1 MTLYNSLHRQRPLW
15 VPTWQEPSWCLHQDN
30 DFCTV
35 LINKER
41 RCIPGLSSPCLHA
54 LSPVVG
60 CCFCARYTLF
70 PSASFLVAWQH
81 ARLSNSTDCG
91 EEQRTVLASLPF
103 YVHFHLTLL
112 HLSSKPPS
120 PVSIFPHTYCLC
132 TQTSTTTTMVTDS
145 NKNKQLSEQALKQIE
160 KKRRCQT
167 GAQSK
172 EKKREMRC
180 CTEKHLWRSPKEP

>member
-1 MTLYNSLHRQRPLW
+1 M
-15 VPTWQEPSWCLHQDN
+15 HQDN

-35 LINKER
+35 LINKERR

-54 LSPVVG
+54 LSPVVV
-60 CCFCARYTLF
+60 CCFCARGTLF
-70 PSASFLVAWQH
+70 LSASFLVAWQH

-103 YVHFHLTLL
+103 YVHFHLALL

-145 NKNKQLSEQALKQIE
+145 NKNKQLSEQDLKQIE
-160 KKRRCQT
+160 KKKCQT
-167 GAQSK
+167 GTQVK
-172 EKKREMRC
+172 EKKKKRE
-180 CTEKHLWRSPKEP
+180 K